1 MRGRVQFSW
10 RRLLA
15 PPRQH
20 RREIV
25 VAHARS
31 ADWESSYTDHG
42 IDPTG
47 QRGSWRSP
55 ASSRAVSGSPA
66 AVIRAQAPD
75 HNHGT
80 PPDGGT
86 CGHVDNAG
94 GLTLVSH
101 GDTLV
106 SLYGFTF
113 DPHYPNQ
120 LTMPLNGVV
129 HGIQVTFKDQH
140 NAPIAIAND
149 CAINSLAWTF
159 TDPSI
164 AEGAQDPGLRWY
176 FNVTGKHVG
185 STVLRIKLVHDSH
198 SHYMSEPIPIVV
210 TGP

>member
-1 MRGRVQFSW
+1 
-10 RRLLA
+10 LA
-15 PPRQH
+15 L
-20 RREIV
+20 
-25 VAHARS
+25 A
-31 ADWESSYTDHG
+31 G
-42 IDPTG
+42 ILACSVRFAGCGDQGT
-47 QRGSWRSP
+47 
-55 ASSRAVSGSPA
+55 
-66 AVIRAQAPD
+66 APD